1 MACQAVAGDLRDLI
15 GPVLLSIAMG
25 WEVLVNA
32 RVDGSED
39 EMEHDD
45 VAGGEEVKQLD
56 LDFIDDETN
65 FQDQEPTDYCLMN
78 ITRDLQ
84 DAIADRSM
92 VFDLD
97 LVVVDPENFVSDFAD
112 EVSYEFDEFFGFE
125 KCIPKFDEELQIF
138 EKESKDSFYFSI
150 LYAIYYHLLEEKED
164 FYFCQDEE
172 ILGEV

>member
-1 MACQAVAGDLRDLI
+1 M
-15 GPVLLSIAMG
+15 
-25 WEVLVNA
+25 
-32 RVDGSED
+32 
-39 EMEHDD
+39 
-45 VAGGEEVKQLD
+45 
-56 LDFIDDETN
+56 
-65 FQDQEPTDYCLMN
+65 
-78 ITRDLQ
+78 Q

-97 LVVVDPENFVSDFAD
+97 LVVVDPENFVSDFAH

-125 KCIPKFDEELQIF
+125 KCIPKFDEELKIF